1 MLFRVF
7 TRVLAAATLFLIL
20 AGALVT
26 STGSGLSVPDWPTS
40 YGYNMFTFPL
50 HLMVGGIMFEHGHR
64 LIASTVGL
72 LTIVLAVWLW
82 RRDER
87 PWLRWMGVAAL
98 AAVVVQGVLGGLTV
112 LYLLPDA
119 ISIGHAGLAQIF
131 FCLMMAIAVFSS
143 DSWLR
148 GEAAVDDAILR
159 RLSIATVLAVYVQIL
174 LGATMRH
181 TGSGLAIPDFPLAF
195 GQAIPPVWTS
205 PIAIHFSHRVGAV
218 VTTIVTTLL
227 ILHVRHHHGAHRLL
241 RRPANVLA
249 LLLIAQVTLGACV
262 VWTRRD
268 IYVNSA
274 HVMAGALVL
283 ATSLVL
289 ALRAHRVRF
298 ALPERTAA
306 TSPSSATPE
315 QTAPG
320 IGGLTATLEGP
331 RAS

>member
-1 MLFRVF
+1 MVFRTF
-7 TRVLAAATLFLIL
+7 TRLLAAATLFLIL

-64 LIASTVGL
+64 LVASTVGL

-82 RRDER
+82 RRDDR
-87 PWLRWMGVAAL
+87 RWLRWMGIAAL
-98 AAVVVQGVLGGLTV
+98 GVVIVQGVLGGVTV

-131 FCLMMAIAVFSS
+131 FCMMIAISVFSS
-143 DSWLR
+143 RSWLS
-148 GEAAVDDAILR
+148 GEPVVDDGTLR
-159 RLSIATVLAVYVQIL
+159 WLSAVTVAAVYVQIL

-195 GQAIPPVWTS
+195 GRLLPPEWT
-205 PIAIHFSHRVGAV
+205 PAIAIHFSHRIGAV
-218 VTTIVTTLL
+218 VVTILAALL
-227 ILHVRHHHGAHRLL
+227 ILHVRHHHGARRLL

-249 LLLIAQVTLGACV
+249 LLVIAQVTLGAYV

-274 HVMAGALVL
+274 HVAVGALVL

-298 ALPERTAA
+298 ALPEKAKAA
-306 TSPSSATPE
+306 SRPPTRESGTSNV
-315 QTAPG
+315 G
-320 IGGLTATLEGP
+320 YLGP
-331 RAS
+331 TMEHPRPQP